1 MAEIR
6 PNEQNIDNVFTGTDY
21 HIDFYQREYKWG
33 EEQVTT
39 LLDDIFH
46 KFDQHYEDDGAE
58 PSVEIVEDYPWYY
71 LSTYITNRASGGRV
85 YVVDGQQRLTTLTL
99 ILVKLYHMSQEYNG
113 LDGRKSWIQRRI
125 VDYGPSGKT
134 FWMGHGK
141 REEPLRRL
149 FEGEHREY
157 DETEHLTAANMM
169 ENYGAVSDY
178 LDEVLPIQHKLE
190 MFVLYFLIRVV
201 MVRLDVEQTDVPM
214 VFEVIN
220 DRGVRLKSHEILKGK
235 LLGQI
240 PREDIDWYNEIWES
254 CVSPLDAQEQ
264 ADDFFQTYFKSRFSD
279 KREHSHIFSD
289 DYQRVVFE
297 DPYNETLGF
306 RNNDNP
312 SKAVARVKD
321 FVENDLTYYT
331 DLYNRIDELGDD
343 ELDENYPAVRYNR
356 LNRMD
361 TQMLLIMAACERDD
375 SQEDEKV
382 RRISYE
388 LDRFYT
394 LLRLN
399 NAYDSN
405 QFNDAIYEIRSDVA
419 AAQPGEYRSIFETK
433 LLELINDQRNAN
445 LEDPFHFPYFRQV
458 GYQDLQTT
466 FLRYFFAR
474 VEKFIADGIGKD
486 IQARDLYDLVRNT
499 GSVNGHHIEHILS
512 RNDENL
518 AIFDHQE
525 EEFERQRNRLGAL
538 LLLNGRENQSS
549 GNEPYEEKL
558 KTYSGTLYWNQSLT
572 ESFYHSKPDHQD
584 FFEDEDLSF
593 QPVETFDEDAIEH
606 RTRLLFEMTKRI
618 WQ

>member
-1 MAEIR
+1 MADIQ
-6 PNEQNIDNVFTGTDY
+6 PNEQNIDNVFNGTDY

-33 EEQVTT
+33 KDQVQT

-46 KFDQHYEDDGAE
+46 KFDQHYEDDGTE
-58 PSVEIVEDYPWYY
+58 PSVKVVERYPWYY

-99 ILVKLYHMSQEYNG
+99 ILVKLHHMCQEIG
-113 LDGRKSWIQRRI
+113 ALEERKEWLQRHV
-125 VDYGPSGKT
+125 VDYSASGKT

-149 FEGEHREY
+149 FAGEVYEY
-157 DETEHLTAANMM
+157 DKEEHLTAATMM
-169 ENYGAVSDY
+169 ENYKVVSSY
-178 LDEVLPIQHKLE
+178 LDRALSTPHKLE

-240 PREDIDWYNEIWES
+240 PRDDIDRYNEIWEAR
-254 CVSPLDAQEQ
+254 VSPLDAQEK
-264 ADDFFQTYFKSRFSD
+264 AGDFFQTYFKSQFSD

-297 DPYNETLGF
+297 DPYNKALGF
-306 RNNDNP
+306 RNNENP
-312 SKAVARVKD
+312 SKAVERVKD
-321 FVENDLTYYT
+321 FVQNDLTYYT
-331 DLYNRIDELGDD
+331 NLYNRVDRLGEELS
-343 ELDENYPAVRYNR
+343 EKYPAVRYNR

-361 TQMLLIMAACERDD
+361 TQMLLILAACDRDD
-375 SQEDEKV
+375 PEEDEKV
-382 RRISYE
+382 RAISYE

-405 QFNDAIYEIRSDVA
+405 QFNDAIYEMRADVA
-419 AAQPGEYRSIFETK
+419 ASDPDGYRSIFESK

-445 LEDPFHFPYFRQV
+445 LDDPFHYPYFRQV
-458 GYQDLQTT
+458 GYQDLQQT

-474 VEKFIADGIGKD
+474 IEKFIADGIGKD

-512 RNDENL
+512 RNEENVALFDYDEE
-518 AIFDHQE
+518 A
-525 EEFERQRNRLGAL
+525 FERQRNRLGAL

-549 GNEPYEEKL
+549 GNEPYSEKL
-558 KTYSGTLYWNQSLT
+558 ETYSGTLYWNQSLGT
-572 ESFYHSKPDHQD
+572 SFYHSKPNYRD
-584 FFEDEDLSF
+584 FFKKHDLDF
-593 QPVETFDEDAIEH
+593 HPIERFDEEAIEQ
-606 RTRLLFEMTKRI
+606 RTKLLFEMAKRI
-618 WQ
+618 WK